1 MPLSFNAT
9 AVEINVGPVQCSS
22 RQESDGVWR
31 FFDGHHPGT
40 GAGYQVGYQQL
51 HFRCASCWHFFCAM
65 FCTNHFPTGCKLRYT
80 NFVECDLDA
89 FACIWMLGDLVLEH
103 LLNCGEDAKLSESSQ
118 QRETKDAWLCNSCV
132 MCVFSSLLFPKLYK
146 MFIIVYVVGPYVSL
160 WLANV
165 SS

>member
-1 MPLSFNAT
+1 MLDLCSAAPDRKAMVFGVFSMDTIQALAQVTRSVTSSCTFDAP
-9 AVEINVGPVQCSS
+9 AV
-22 RQESDGVWR
+22 
-31 FFDGHHPGT
+31 GT
-40 GAGYQVGYQQL
+40 
-51 HFRCASCWHFFCAM
+51 FFCAM

>member
-1 MPLSFNAT
+1 MQLPTGKRWCLAFFRWTPSRHWRRLPGRLPAVALSM
-9 AVEINVGPVQCSS
+9 
-22 RQESDGVWR
+22 RQLLV
-31 FFDGHHPGT
+31 
-40 GAGYQVGYQQL
+40 L
-51 HFRCASCWHFFCAM
+51 FFCAM
-65 FCTNHFPTGCKLRYT
+65 FSTNHFPAGCKLRYT

-89 FACIWMLGDLVLEH
+89 FACICWMLGDLVLEH

-118 QRETKDAWLCNSCV
+118 QRETKDAWLCNSRV

-160 WLANV
+160 WLATV